1 MDLGSN
7 ENYLETGKSLMRMTR
22 EMSLEE
28 QGANCKT
35 IEKGQNYMDAT
46 IGIAGFALGVAA
58 LFTMPMLIVVSS
70 ALLINVLI
78 AKALTADENIEREC
92 ADLPFK
98 ELDEKMKARQEET
111 DRKIAE
117 QTEILK
123 EVSEKVGQTLDK
135 IEDVRKEMGDNFQ
148 RVLNKIGD
156 LDASNPVSE
165 IKTAIE
171 SISFSEENKRLATPE
186 RYVYIIQQEV
196 AKNSDSSLYNYI
208 GMQGSLY
215 NAIFAVINKK
225 NTIKPNIAL
234 PGLNIGV
241 TTYASTVITLIQQL
255 RYMSEYAY
263 QKGDLKKF
271 NNYFNRL
278 CFDFNYFKLIVNG
291 SSKKQGIIDQVTQ
304 MLNEAKKSKSKQD
317 LGDELFDNIGTY
329 ITQLNQLKQK
339 ITALSLDVLE
349 TTPDKNMDI
358 DFNSRTGNQR
368 SSSNFLDWKKG
379 TKVSYAVQFEK
390 DGKYSKVSGW
400 TSPQDIV
407 DIANPDIVFRK
418 SSNMNRLVFRKFGNG
433 DAELAYILPGSE
445 VKFRDVHRDLY
456 NLAFKNSLS
465 ESQVSS
471 NMDRLIRLGAN
482 VKAVFEGKRTVI
494 HAAAIAGRSVMLGK
508 ILEKD
513 RSLINK
519 PDRLGFTPL
528 HLAAENKRTAFARW
542 LINRGANVNLQG
554 QEFKVSPLHLAVRY
568 HADEIV
574 EDLLESSKINPN
586 LKDIA
591 GLTPLH
597 YAVTDENYDKYFFTT
612 LIDNKKT
619 DLNVKDNNGLAVVHY
634 ATILNRWEE
643 VIDLTYKKERFDI
656 FAKDNQQM
664 LAVHYDAMKGNQ
676 VEELVAMEDDK
687 ASKLNDAAGEKHWTP
702 LHYAVFFKQT
712 AWVKY
717 LFRQQKKVVSKINV
731 DAKDVDDQT
740 PLHLAAAAGLKD
752 IVKTLLEK
760 GAKVYE
766 KTKKQN
772 TPLDLAVMH
781 NRKEVIDDL
790 LTFEKDQKLKNGKPA
805 KENDAKA
812 CQLAKG
818 EMLDL
823 LKKMDRCG
831 NFRRSIE
838 SNSKNSSREIT
849 LTGMFENNNL
859 RPLLTSNKPKENL
872 AFKNIKPLTQVDVNG
887 ALLLL
892 DLFVRK
898 VTNEKYNSAVI
909 GSESLLDAR
918 ARALNIT
925 DNLQKI
931 MEMAGNDGD
940 LFDIHSR
947 IYKAIM
953 SGNDSKLVKE
963 VCTYLNRYSTLEPQK
978 VEKFISA
985 MFENKSARITRK
997 AIQESGQLSVGLVS
1011 QVGPF
1016 NQILRSF
1023 SVDGG
1028 TPLTSLSVGLSYPG
1042 QCRNCEGSVYEMI
1055 SVTQLRTNVFHLLGL
1070 PPNPTKSDFRVA
1082 S

>member
-1 MDLGSN
+1 MGLDSN
-7 ENYLETGKSLMRMTR
+7 EDYSGKALMRMTR
-22 EMSLEE
+22 EMTLKQ
-28 QGANCKT
+28 QGENCKK
-35 IEKGQNYMDAT
+35 IEKGQNYLTT
-46 IGIAGFALGVAA
+46 IVGVAGVALGLATLFAMPLLFVVA
-58 LFTMPMLIVVSS
+58 S
-70 ALLINVLI
+70 ALLVNVLI
-78 AKALTADENIEREC
+78 AKALTADEKIEREC
-92 ADLPFK
+92 SDVPFK

-123 EVSEKVGQTLDK
+123 EVNAKVTQTLEN
-135 IEDVRKEMGDNFQ
+135 IEEARKEMSDSFQ
-148 RVLNKIGD
+148 RVLKEIGD

-171 SISFSEENKRLATPE
+171 SISFSEENKRLATPD
-186 RYVYIIQQEV
+186 RYVYIIEQEV
-196 AKNSDSSLYNYI
+196 ATKSDSSLYNHI
-208 GMQGSLY
+208 GLQGSLY
-215 NAIFAVINKK
+215 KAIFAVINKK

-241 TTYASTVITLIQQL
+241 TTYASTVITLVQQL
-255 RYMSEYAY
+255 RYMSEYVY
-263 QKGDLKKF
+263 QKGDLNKF
-271 NNYFNRL
+271 NNYFSRL
-278 CFDFNYFKLIVNG
+278 IFDFNYFKLILNG
-291 SSKKQGIIDQVTQ
+291 SSKKQGIIDRVTKI
-304 MLNEAKKSKSKQD
+304 LSEAKKNKSKQD
-317 LGDELFDNIGTY
+317 LGEELFENIGTY

-339 ITALSLDVLE
+339 IAALSLDVLE

-379 TKVSYAVQFEK
+379 TQVSYAVQFEK

-400 TSPQDIV
+400 TLPQEIV
-407 DIANPDIVFRK
+407 NIANPDIVFRK
-418 SSNMNRLVFRKFGNG
+418 SSNMNRLVFRKFDDG
-433 DAELAYILPGSE
+433 DAELAYILPGGSE

-471 NMDRLIRLGAN
+471 NMVRLIRLGAN

-494 HAAAIAGRSVMLGK
+494 QAAAIAGRSVMLRK

-554 QEFKVSPLHLAVRY
+554 QEYKITPLHLAVRY

-574 EDLLESSKINPN
+574 EDLLENSKIDPN
-586 LKDIA
+586 LKDVA

-597 YAVTDENYDKYFFTT
+597 YAVTDENYNKELFLT
-612 LIDNKKT
+612 LIRNRKT
-619 DLNVKDNNGLAVVHY
+619 NLNAKDNNGLAVVHY

-643 VIDLTYKKERFDI
+643 VIDLAIQNNRFDI
-656 FAKDNQQM
+656 YAKDNQQM
-664 LAVHYDAMKGNQ
+664 LAVHYDAMKGNK
-676 VEELVAMEDDK
+676 VEKLISSLMFDEK

-702 LHYAVFFKQT
+702 LHFAVFFKQT
-712 AWVKY
+712 AWVEY
-717 LFRQQKKVVSKINV
+717 LFGQHENVVSKVNV
-731 DAKDVDDQT
+731 DAKDIDNQT
-740 PLHLAAAAGLKD
+740 PLHLAAGAGLKD
-752 IVKTLLEK
+752 IVKILLDN

-772 TPLDLAVMH
+772 APLDLAVMH

-790 LTFEKDQKLKNGKPA
+790 LTFEKNQKLNNGKSA
-805 KENDAKA
+805 KENDTKA

-818 EMLDL
+818 EMLNL
-823 LKKMDRCG
+823 LKKKNRCG
-831 NFRRSIE
+831 NFRRSIK
-838 SNSKNSSREIT
+838 SNSKNSARGFT
-849 LTGMFENNNL
+849 LTGMLENNSL
-859 RPLLTSNKPKENL
+859 RPLLISNKPKENL
-872 AFKNIKPLTQVDVNG
+872 EFKNIKPLTQVDVNG

-909 GSESLLDAR
+909 GSESMLDAR
-918 ARALNIT
+918 ARALNST

-940 LFDIHSR
+940 LFGIHSK
-947 IYKAIM
+947 IYKAFM
-953 SGNDSKLVKE
+953 SGNDYKLVKE
-963 VCTYLNRYSTLEPQK
+963 ICTYLNKYSTLEPQE
-978 VEKFISA
+978 VEKFIFA
-985 MFENKSARITRK
+985 MVENKSAEITK
-997 AIQESGQLSVGLVS
+997 KIIQGNFENLVA
-1011 QVGPF
+1011 QAC
-1016 NQILRSF
+1016 
-1023 SVDGG
+1023 
-1028 TPLTSLSVGLSYPG
+1028 Y
-1042 QCRNCEGSVYEMI
+1042 RNHY
-1055 SVTQLRTNVFHLLGL
+1055 
-1070 PPNPTKSDFRVA
+1070 
-1082 S
+1082 

>member
-1 MDLGSN
+1 MTLGSD
-7 ENYLETGKSLMRMTR
+7 ENYSETGKALMRMTR

-28 QGANCKT
+28 QGKNCKK
-35 IEKGQNYMDAT
+35 IEKGKNYLDTAV
-46 IGIAGFALGVAA
+46 GLAGVALGVFA
-58 LFTMPMLIVVSS
+58 LFSMPLLIVVSS
-70 ALLINVLI
+70 ALLVNVLI
-78 AKALTADENIEREC
+78 AKALVTDENIEREC

-98 ELDEKMKARQEET
+98 ELDAKMKARQEET

-123 EVSEKVGQTLDK
+123 EVNKKVGQTLDK
-135 IEDVRKEMGDNFQ
+135 IEDVRKEMGDSFQ

-156 LDASNPVSE
+156 VDASNPVSE

-171 SISFSEENKRLATPE
+171 SISFGEENKRLATPE

-196 AKNSDSSLYNYI
+196 ATNSDSSLYNYI
-208 GMQGSLY
+208 GLQGSLY
-215 NAIFAVINKK
+215 KAIFAVINKK

-255 RYMSEYAY
+255 RYMSEYVY
-263 QKGDLKKF
+263 QKGDLKNF
-271 NNYFNRL
+271 NDYFNRL
-278 CFDFNYFKLIVNG
+278 IFDFNHFKLIVNG
-291 SSKKQGIIDQVTQ
+291 SSRKPGIIDQVTQ
-304 MLNEAKKSKSKQD
+304 MLNDAKRSKSKQD
-317 LGDELFDNIGTY
+317 LGEELFENIGTY
-329 ITQLNQLKQK
+329 INQLNQLKQK
-339 ITALSLDVLE
+339 IAALSLPVLE
-349 TTPDKNMDI
+349 TTPDKNIDI
-358 DFNSRTGNQR
+358 DFNSKTGYQR
-368 SSSNFLDWKKG
+368 SSSNFLDWKRG

-390 DGKYSKVSGW
+390 DGKYSKVSDW
-400 TSPQDIV
+400 TSPQEIV
-407 DIANPDIVFRK
+407 DIANPEIVFRK
-418 SSNMNRLVFRKFGNG
+418 SGNMNRLVFRKFDNG

-482 VKAVFEGKRTVI
+482 VKAEFEGKRTVI

-508 ILEKD
+508 ILAKD

-519 PDRLGFTPL
+519 PDKLGFTPL

-554 QEFKVSPLHLAVRY
+554 QEYKVTPLHLAVRY
-568 HADEIV
+568 QAEEIV
-574 EDLLESSKINPN
+574 EDLLRNSKIDPN

-597 YAVTDENYDKYFFTT
+597 YALTDEIYNKELFLT
-612 LIDNKKT
+612 LMRNGKT
-619 DLNVKDNNGLAVVHY
+619 NLNAKDNNGLAVVHY
-634 ATILNRWEE
+634 ATILDRWEE
-643 VIDLTYKKERFDI
+643 VIDLSTQDNRFDI
-656 FAKDNQQM
+656 YAKDNQQM
-664 LAVHYDAMKGNQ
+664 LAVHYDAMKGNK
-676 VEELVAMEDDK
+676 VEQLISSIMLDKK

-702 LHYAVFFKQT
+702 LHFAVFFKQT
-712 AWVKY
+712 AWVEY
-717 LFRQQKKVVSKINV
+717 LFGQHKRVVSKVNV
-731 DAKDVDDQT
+731 DAKDVDNQT

-752 IVKTLLEK
+752 IVKILLDN

-790 LTFEKDQKLKNGKPA
+790 LTFEKNQKLKNGKSA
-805 KENDAKA
+805 KENDTKA

-818 EMLDL
+818 EMLNL
-823 LKKMDRCG
+823 LKKKNRCG

-838 SNSKNSSREIT
+838 SNFQNSARESS
-849 LTGMFENNNL
+849 LMGMFENNNL
-859 RPLLTSNKPKENL
+859 RPLLNSNKPKENL
-872 AFKNIKPLTQVDVNG
+872 EFKNIKPLTQMDVNG

-931 MEMAGNDGD
+931 VEMAGNDGD
-940 LFDIHSR
+940 LFDIHSK

-953 SGNDSKLVKE
+953 SGNDNKLVKE
-963 VCTYLNRYSTLEPQK
+963 VCTYLNEFSTLEPQK
-978 VEKFISA
+978 VENFISA
-985 MFENKSARITRK
+985 MVENKSVGISKKT
-997 AIQESGQLSVGLVS
+997 IQGNYKNLVKQACYS
-1011 QVGPF
+1011 
-1016 NQILRSF
+1016 NH
-1023 SVDGG
+1023 
-1028 TPLTSLSVGLSYPG
+1028 Y
-1042 QCRNCEGSVYEMI
+1042 
-1055 SVTQLRTNVFHLLGL
+1055 
-1070 PPNPTKSDFRVA
+1070 
-1082 S
+1082 

>member
-7 ENYLETGKSLMRMTR
+7 ANYLETGKALMRMTR
-22 EMSLEE
+22 EMTLEE
-28 QGANCKT
+28 QGENCKK
-35 IEKGQNYMDAT
+35 IEKGQNYMDAAL
-46 IGIAGFALGVAA
+46 GIAGVALGVFA

-70 ALLINVLI
+70 AVLVNVLI

-117 QTEILK
+117 QNEILK
-123 EVSEKVGQTLDK
+123 EVNEKVGQTLDK

-171 SISFSEENKRLATPE
+171 SISFGEENKRLATPD

-196 AKNSDSSLYNYI
+196 AKKSDTSLYNYI

-215 NAIFAVINKK
+215 KAIFAVINKK

-241 TTYASTVITLIQQL
+241 TTYASSVITLIQQL
-255 RYMSEYAY
+255 RYMSEYVY

-271 NNYFNRL
+271 NNFYNRL
-278 CFDFNYFKLIVNG
+278 IFDFNFFKLILNG
-291 SSKKQGIIDQVTQ
+291 SSRKQGILDQVIQ
-304 MLNEAKKSKSKQD
+304 ILNDAKKSKSKQD
-317 LGDELFDNIGTY
+317 LGDELFENIGRY

-339 ITALSLDVLE
+339 IAALSLNVLE
-349 TTPDKNMDI
+349 STPDNNLDI
-358 DFNSRTGNQR
+358 DFNSRTGDQLSNT
-368 SSSNFLDWKKG
+368 NFLDWKEG

-390 DGKYSKVSGW
+390 DGKYSKVSDW
-400 TSPQDIV
+400 TSPQDIMKK
-407 DIANPDIVFRK
+407 ANPDIVFRK
-418 SSNMNRLVFRKFGNG
+418 TSNMNRLVFRKFGNG
-433 DAELAYILPGSE
+433 EAELAYILPGS
-445 VKFRDVHRDLY
+445 KSSFRDVHRDLY

-465 ESQVSS
+465 EAEVES
-471 NMDRLIRLGAN
+471 NMDRLIKLGAD

-494 HAAAIAGRSVMLGK
+494 HAAAIAGRTVMLGK
-508 ILEKD
+508 ILEKEG
-513 RSLINK
+513 SLINLQDK
-519 PDRLGFTPL
+519 LGFTPL
-528 HLAAENKRTAFARW
+528 HLAAENKRTDFAQG
-542 LINRGANVNLQG
+542 LINRGANVNVQG
-554 QEFKVSPLHLAVRY
+554 QEYKVSPLHLAVRY
-568 HADEIV
+568 HAEEIV
-574 EDLLESSKINPN
+574 KALLENSNINPN

-597 YAVTDENYDKYFFTT
+597 YAVTDENYNKKLFTT
-612 LIDNKKT
+612 LLTNRKT

-643 VIDLTYKKERFDI
+643 VVDLTFEGDRFDI
-656 FAKDNQQM
+656 YAKDNQQM
-664 LAVHYDAMKGNQ
+664 LAVHYDAMKGYKNEQ
-676 VEELVAMEDDK
+676 LISSMMADDK

-702 LHYAVFFKQT
+702 LHYAAFFKQT

-717 LFRQQKKVVSKINV
+717 LFHWHENVVSKINV

-740 PLHLAAAAGLKD
+740 PLHLAAAAGLKE
-752 IVKTLLEK
+752 IVKELLAN

-790 LTFEKDQKLKNGKPA
+790 LTFENNQKLKNGKSA
-805 KENDAKA
+805 KENDTKA

-818 EMLDL
+818 EMLNL
-823 LKKMDRCG
+823 LKKKNRCG
-831 NFRRSIE
+831 NFRRSNDD
-838 SNSKNSSREIT
+838 NSTNSPRKFAPI
-849 LTGMFENNNL
+849 GMSENNSL
-859 RPLLTSNKPKENL
+859 RPLLISNKPKENL
-872 AFKNIKPLTQVDVNG
+872 ELKNINPLTQVDVNG

-892 DLFVRK
+892 DLFIRK
-898 VTNEKYNSAVI
+898 MTNEKYNSAWI
-909 GSESLLDAR
+909 GSLSLLDAR

-931 MEMAGNDGD
+931 MEIAGNDGD
-940 LFDIHSR
+940 LFDIHSK

-953 SGNDSKLVKE
+953 SGNDYKLVKE
-963 VCTYLNRYSTLEPQK
+963 VCTYLNQYSTLEPQK
-978 VEKFISA
+978 VENIISA
-985 MFENKSARITRK
+985 MVENKSFGITK
-997 AIQESGQLSVGLVS
+997 NAIQGNLENLIAQAC
-1011 QVGPF
+1011 
-1016 NQILRSF
+1016 
-1023 SVDGG
+1023 
-1028 TPLTSLSVGLSYPG
+1028 Y
-1042 QCRNCEGSVYEMI
+1042 RN
-1055 SVTQLRTNVFHLLGL
+1055 NF
-1070 PPNPTKSDFRVA
+1070 
-1082 S
+1082 